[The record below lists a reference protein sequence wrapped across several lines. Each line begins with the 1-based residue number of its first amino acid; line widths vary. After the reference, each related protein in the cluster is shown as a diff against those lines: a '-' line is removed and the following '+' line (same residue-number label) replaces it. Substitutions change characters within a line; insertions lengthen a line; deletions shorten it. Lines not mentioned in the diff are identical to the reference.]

1 VAGGERAALRSRRL
15 AIAAL
20 VLASC
25 RPPAS
30 LDADAS
36 VALAAAPEDTGV
48 SATVPSASA
57 APVVAAPPA
66 TSDWCVDGLSVLDED
81 VCYVLPPL
89 PAGQPRRLLV
99 YLHGIVPPTADSP
112 QKHTVQGVVLHAS
125 VRAGVAALVPR
136 GRRGLGPANAR
147 DWWGWPTTSDAVA
160 EHAPSIIRRLAEARR
175 KLESVAGVKFERTYL
190 AGSSSGAYFVAA
202 LAAHGELFPDD
213 FPVDGFGAMSG
224 GGAGEG
230 SAGRLGRLP
239 PRPFYVGFGT
249 YDDDTKAKA
258 LSLVSA
264 LRAAH
269 WPVRVAEHPLGH
281 GANEIYLDE
290 AFAFWHE
297 SDVAPAPT
305 ARAP

>member
-1 VAGGERAALRSRRL
+1 MSLTKRELASELPMARFALARALTAAKRDPGQALELAESARRELRATRGMEREAAEVETWLAANVAAL
-15 AIAAL
+15 
-20 VLASC
+20 
-25 RPPAS
+25 
-30 LDADAS
+30 
-36 VALAAAPEDTGV
+36 
-48 SATVPSASA
+48 
-57 APVVAAPPA
+57 PA

-99 YLHGIVPPTADSP
+99 YLHGIVPPTPDSP

-136 GRRGLGPANAR
+136 GRRGLGPPAAR

-160 EHAPSIIRRLAEARR
+160 ALAPSILRRIAEARR
-175 KLESVAGVKFERTYL
+175 KLESVAGVTFERTYL

-213 FPVDGFGAMSG
+213 LPIDGFGAMSG

-230 SAGRLGRLP
+230 SAARLGRSP

-249 YDDDTKAKA
+249 YDEDTKAKA

-264 LRAAH
+264 LQAAR

-290 AFAFWHE
+290 AFAYWQ
-297 SDVAPAPT
+297 DWDAGG
-305 ARAP
+305 AR